1 MKSKDSKSVSN
12 NNSEK
17 KAILSVVYIFVGL
30 FVLMMGYFT
39 YFLLVKRDDVVN
51 STYNLRHDVLS
62 KRIIRG
68 KILSSD
74 GKVLAETITDDE
86 GNEIRAYPYK
96 DMYANVVGRVAR
108 GRTGI
113 EEVENITL
121 LTTYSKSPDAMY
133 NDLVGVK
140 NPGNNVVS
148 TLNHKLTKLAY
159 DALGNDRG

>member
-62 KRIIRG
+62 KE
-68 KILSSD
+68 L
-74 GKVLAETITDDE
+74 L
-86 GNEIRAYPYK
+86 
-96 DMYANVVGRVAR
+96 
-108 GRTGI
+108 
-113 EEVENITL
+113 EEKF
-121 LTTYSKSPDAMY
+121 YHQM
-133 NDLVGVK
+133 VK
-140 NPGNNVVS
+140 F
-148 TLNHKLTKLAY
+148 
-159 DALGNDRG
+159 